1 MSIKEQAERR
11 TSQSPPIGGM
21 IGRVTHHRRATMSDN
36 ERQEE
41 DDRFTA
47 SLAGLAMAIF
57 LGVVGFYLAEQLADI
72 SKREDCLL
80 QGRLNCERIEL
91 SGGFG

>member
-1 MSIKEQAERR
+1 M
-11 TSQSPPIGGM
+11 M
-21 IGRVTHHRRATMSDN
+21 IVMTHHRRATMSDN

-72 SKREDCLL
+72 SKQEDCLL

-91 SGGFG
+91 SGGYR

>member
-1 MSIKEQAERR
+1 MSIKGQRNSR
-11 TSQSPPIGGM
+11 ISQSPRIGGM
-21 IGRVTHHRRATMSDN
+21 IPAVTRHRRVTMSDN

-57 LGVVGFYLAEQLADI
+57 LGVVGFYLAEQLAEI

>member
-1 MSIKEQAERR
+1 
-11 TSQSPPIGGM
+11 M
-21 IGRVTHHRRATMSDN
+21 ILAVTRHRRVTMSDN

-57 LGVVGFYLAEQLADI
+57 LGVVGFYLAEQLAEI

>member
-1 MSIKEQAERR
+1 MSIKGQRKPL
-11 TSQSPPIGGM
+11 TSQSAPIDGM
-21 IGRVTHHRRATMSDN
+21 ISAVMRHRRVTMSDR

-41 DDRFTA
+41 EDRFTA
-47 SLAGLAMAIF
+47 TLAGLAMAIF

-72 SKREDCLL
+72 SKQEDCLL
-80 QGRLNCERIEL
+80 QGRLNCQRIQL